1 MQWQHS
7 GVPFITGSNIND
19 TGIACMSHVTFVMI
33 MEEPQIRLWPHKR
46 HHPISRQWLCVN
58 SLIPGRFEW
67 NFRPILQQISVTD
80 GCGIPCDIA
89 HRWMLLGLSDDDD
102 INISA
107 IFCYWWLRY
116 ILWNCPQMNVTG
128 PYVTDDEST
137 LVQVMA
143 WCLQAPSHY
152 LSQCW
157 PRSMPQYGITRPQ
170 WVDTHCWFVLVVDAS
185 NASEFTEMLLMG
197 ELWSVIM
204 SNISEKH
211 DSITTGPHN
220 ICSNQ

>member
-1 MQWQHS
+1 MKDTTPYLEGHS
-7 GVPFITGSNIND
+7 V
-19 TGIACMSHVTFVMI
+19 
-33 MEEPQIRLWPHKR
+33 
-46 HHPISRQWLCVN
+46 CVN
-58 SLIPGRFEW
+58 SLIPGKFEW
-67 NFRPILQQISVTD
+67 NFRLILQQILVTD
-80 GCGIPCDIA
+80 GWSIPCEIA

-107 IFCYWWLRY
+107 IFFTDGWGISCEIALRWM
-116 ILWNCPQMNVTG
+116 LLDL
-128 PYVTDDEST
+128 TDDEST
-137 LVQVMA
+137 LVQVMD

-170 WVDTHCWFVLVVDAS
+170 WVDDHCWFVFVFDAS
-185 NASEFTEMLLMG
+185 NASEFTKMLLMG

-204 SNISEKH
+204 SNISEKPG
-211 DSITTGPHN
+211 SITTGPHN